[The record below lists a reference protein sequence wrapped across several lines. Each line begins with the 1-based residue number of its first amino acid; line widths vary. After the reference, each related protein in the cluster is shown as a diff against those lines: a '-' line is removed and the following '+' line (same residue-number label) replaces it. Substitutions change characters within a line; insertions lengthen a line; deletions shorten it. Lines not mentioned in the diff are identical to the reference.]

1 MLRLHRYNDRILGKA
16 PGARVCFVEVGSNQW
31 FAIENASDPD
41 KMPVGRYDLV
51 MTRMA
56 SSKRPALLKEG
67 TALFLHGLSN
77 GDEVFESWHK
87 PRTGSPKYVKGCP
100 MPGMALTRGGYV
112 EDTEGAMRGIFDAL
126 GGFEERK
133 RVPFEC
139 IEYGALS
146 VTDTPAEVQYEYVDL
161 RFDIEAPSR
170 SCVEECNGPADG
182 ERWTRLPNGGV
193 LVERKVR

>member
-1 MLRLHRYNDRILGKA
+1 MLKLHRYNDRVLGKA
-16 PGARVCFVEVGSNQW
+16 PGARVCFVEVGPNQW

-41 KMPVGRYDLV
+41 KMPTGRYDLV

-112 EDTEGAMRGIFDAL
+112 EDTEGAMRGIFAAL

-139 IEYGALS
+139 IEYGAL
-146 VTDTPAEVQYEYVDL
+146 PEVQYEVTELVLPEDL
-161 RFDIEAPSR
+161 EEWAYPFDDLAE
-170 SCVEECNGPADG
+170 G

-193 LVERKVR
+193 LVEKEVVP